1 MMKNWL
7 TFWLIASIGICK
19 AQGPNWSLNEND
31 YQFSMTIT
39 TVLNL
44 NGTTLSNANDKVGAF
59 INNEVRGVAKVVYNA
74 SRAKYVAYLTVF
86 SNVNS
91 EIISFKIYD
100 STADEVI
107 NVNAT
112 ITFQI
117 DGNVG
122 TAFQSLSLAN
132 PPLSDEARLT
142 SFSFDGVATNSIQ
155 ILENS
160 VNVELSENTNV
171 NDLVA
176 NFTTS
181 NNSNVYVDRVKQ
193 TSGVTTQ
200 NYTNPITF
208 LILSEDESV
217 TKEYQI
223 NVAVETVISDLNI
236 TLSATQTGLVINKV
250 ATIDVQ
256 TSEEIKI
263 LERDDFSFQN
273 AVLQSINKINA
284 RSYTVSIVAL
294 NQGDFSV
301 QIPQNS
307 VETLNDKGNNTSNAL
322 IFSLDNVKPFL
333 SSVIRKTPITE
344 ITNAN
349 SVSFSVVFSEAVNNV
364 SADDFE
370 TVTGGNIS
378 LQMESNTTYTVTVS
392 NVDTLN
398 GTVFISTKSTTNIVD
413 LAGNTLRTSILKT
426 H

>member
-1 MMKNWL
+1 M
-7 TFWLIASIGICK
+7 AIGNCFG
-19 AQGPNWSLNEND
+19 QDPNWVVNPSN
-31 YQFSMTIT
+31 YQHSMTFT
-39 TVLNL
+39 AFLSV
-44 NGTTLSNANDKVGAF
+44 NGTTLTAANDKVAAF
-59 INNEVRGVAKVVYNA
+59 IDDEVRGFANVTYNETND
-74 SRAKYVAYLTVF
+74 KYVVYLTVF
-86 SNVNS
+86 SNTNNKT
-91 EIISFKIYD
+91 ISFKVYD
-100 STADEVI
+100 SANDAVVDINTTA
-107 NVNAT
+107 
-112 ITFQI
+112 TFLI

-208 LILSEDESV
+208 LILSEDESA

-333 SSVIRKTPITE
+333 SSVIRKTPTTE